1 MVVARVTVEDGET
14 SYDAGKTSL
23 EGAVD
28 GITRA
33 ERRRRWHPQQKL
45 AIVQESLAHGSGPS
59 AVARRY
65 GISTGLLYTWRKQLL
80 AAATEGFVP
89 CEIVDGPL
97 VVATPM
103 LPRPDDPVGPVTNPV
118 AASGA
123 IDIELPGGAKVRIG
137 GTADPA
143 TLRLVLDALAR

>member
-1 MVVARVTVEDGET
+1 MVVARLTVEDGET
-14 SYDAGKTSL
+14 SYDARKTSL
-23 EGAVD
+23 EGAVA
-28 GITRA
+28 GLARA

-80 AAATEGFVP
+80 TAATEGFVP
-89 CEIVDGPL
+89 CQIVGAPPVAEAPRLPGPAIL
-97 VVATPM
+97 LGPA
-103 LPRPDDPVGPVTNPV
+103 PDPV

-123 IDIELPGGAKVRIG
+123 IDIELPGGARVRIG
-137 GTADPA
+137 GGADAA

>member
-1 MVVARVTVEDGET
+1 MVIARVTVEDGET
-14 SYDAGKTSL
+14 SYDARKTSL

-28 GITRA
+28 GLARA

-45 AIVQESLAHGSGPS
+45 AIVQESLADGSGPS

-80 AAATEGFVP
+80 TAATEGFVP
-89 CEIVDGPL
+89 CEIVDAPP
-97 VVATPM
+97 VVSTPM
-103 LPRPDDPVGPVTNPV
+103 LPRPSDPTGPASDPV

-123 IDIELPGGAKVRIG
+123 IDIELPGGARVRIG
-137 GTADPA
+137 GTADAA